1 MSFDEILLRLDKLDE
16 IAKRLNADNLIELSG
31 LKPLQIAK
39 GKEDLQRE
47 KEQIQEQN
55 RLLKI
60 GILGR
65 VKAGKSSFLNALF
78 FKGESILP
86 KAATPMTA
94 ALTELKFSQ
103 EQSIRAEFYTPNE
116 LAEIKKNSAEFE
128 KRLKEKEDT
137 LFKNLKEN
145 ALKKAREGEK
155 IDEAKLRENA
165 KKNALREL
173 KSQLESLAAC
183 YEQEQKIQKNPL
195 TQSELKSHE
204 LRQIQGSLNEVKNE
218 LLNFVGESG
227 KFMPYTKSLCLN
239 LDDEFLKDVQII
251 DTPGLND
258 PMKSRSAR
266 TSEFLNNCDAV
277 LVLSPAEQFLDASDT
292 NLIAQL
298 SDVGG
303 AARIVFVASKA
314 DSELF
319 GSEKDKANGDLNAT
333 FMGITKSLE
342 KSKENAL
349 RNFASD
355 KNLLQA
361 EVLQRALNEKL
372 IIASSLCASIVAK
385 KGENLDEMEAHIL
398 GLLKEHFKGEFEG
411 EKMWENL
418 AKLANVESLN
428 AVFSE
433 LRKEKDKLIA
443 KRVAEFVEGKNKAL
457 EEYKSS
463 LKERISSQLHTLKT
477 ANLEEITQ
485 KEQALISVQKSGTDA
500 ANEKWERLCDELIES
515 LREKLKAKRVHFFA
529 RFEESSESSKGSKT
543 ESYKV
548 KDNDWTN
555 LWGLWTDR
563 YKTVTNTYTTF
574 NASAVRKALQDTC
587 LELEELLNDECE
599 SHIKKWRYD
608 TAQAQL
614 LSAIR
619 KEVGDENID
628 FAIFRQTIKQL
639 MNSISYPSISYTSKI
654 PENIRGKS
662 GMLID
667 YEAETFIKDIF
678 EFTQD
683 FKLDVRDDI
692 NSFIADLED
701 SLNLD
706 IGERIF
712 KNLTSIITATKEQLK
727 NAKVNIER
735 YTELERELENA

>member
-116 LAEIKKNSAEFE
+116 LAEIKKNAAEFE
-128 KRLKEKEDT
+128 KRLKEKEDA

-145 ALKKAREGEK
+145 ALKKAREGES

-298 SDVGG
+298 SGVGG

-319 GSEKDKANGDLNAT
+319 GSEKDKADGDLNAT

-457 EEYKSS
+457 EEYKNS
-463 LKERISSQLHTLKT
+463 LKERISS
-477 ANLEEITQ
+477 
-485 KEQALISVQKSGTDA
+485 
-500 ANEKWERLCDELIES
+500 
-515 LREKLKAKRVHFFA
+515 
-529 RFEESSESSKGSKT
+529 
-543 ESYKV
+543 
-548 KDNDWTN
+548 
-555 LWGLWTDR
+555 
-563 YKTVTNTYTTF
+563 
-574 NASAVRKALQDTC
+574 
-587 LELEELLNDECE
+587 
-599 SHIKKWRYD
+599 
-608 TAQAQL
+608 
-614 LSAIR
+614 
-619 KEVGDENID
+619 
-628 FAIFRQTIKQL
+628 
-639 MNSISYPSISYTSKI
+639 
-654 PENIRGKS
+654 
-662 GMLID
+662 
-667 YEAETFIKDIF
+667 
-678 EFTQD
+678 
-683 FKLDVRDDI
+683 
-692 NSFIADLED
+692 
-701 SLNLD
+701 
-706 IGERIF
+706 
-712 KNLTSIITATKEQLK
+712 
-727 NAKVNIER
+727 
-735 YTELERELENA
+735 